1 MSIEMLQIVM
11 SHVALLVQ
19 RIKNKGA
26 VLSQTINEYKDSFVK
41 SIKADGLKVL
51 PIVSFVIPIFLLYFI
66 YPNTYEPVWT
76 GTWKN
81 RMYYL
86 FFIWILVLETVLS
99 WNELKTK
106 KLDPRSAKFILVVVT
121 LLLPTIYVILANY
134 FGLNATIVTLSKDYN
149 VREGWAELM
158 PLSIEYLVF
167 AALLALIITSAS
179 SLHGLKNYLISTF
192 LLALVGAIYMV
203 DNIYPFGAFTPFQI
217 LVVPTATCASTFLR
231 MMGYTTSLST
241 QGGMPVLVASSLNG
255 ANFGAQIAWP
265 CSGVESLLIYTLV
278 ILLFLGKSAIPLAHK
293 IVYFVVGAIV
303 TYLINILRITTLFV
317 IAINGGDWGLFHDYY
332 GSLYSISWIICY
344 PLIIIGS
351 QVLSERIRNWKA
363 DMASV
368 NRHLSTPAKF

>member
-1 MSIEMLQIVM
+1 MLQIIK
-11 SHVALLVQ
+11 SHGALLMQ
-19 RIKNKGA
+19 SIKNKSA
-26 VLSQTINEYKDSFVK
+26 VLAQTINEYKNLFVE

-51 PIVSFVIPIFLLYFI
+51 PIVSFVIPVFLLYCI

-86 FFIWILVLETVLS
+86 FFIWILVLETILS
-99 WNELKTK
+99 WKELKTK
-106 KLDPRSAKFILVVVT
+106 KLDPRSAKSILVVVT

-134 FGLNATIVTLSKDYN
+134 FGLNATIVNISKNYN

-158 PLSIEYLVF
+158 PLSTEYLVF
-167 AALLALIITSAS
+167 AALFALIIASVS
-179 SLHGLKNYLISTF
+179 SLQGLKDYLISTF
-192 LLALVGAIYMV
+192 LLGLVGAIYMA

-217 LVVPTATCASTFLR
+217 LVVPTAMCASTFLGI
-231 MMGYTTSLST
+231 MGYTTSLST
-241 QGGMPVLVASSLNG
+241 QGGMPVLIASSSHG

-278 ILLFLGKSAIPLAHK
+278 ILLFLRKSAIPLTHK
-293 IVYFVVGAIV
+293 IVYFVVGATV
-303 TYLINILRITTLFV
+303 TYLINALRITTLFV

-344 PLIIIGS
+344 PLIIIGT
-351 QVLSERIRNWKA
+351 QMLSERIRNWRA
-363 DMASV
+363 DMTSI
-368 NRHLSTPAKF
+368 NRHLSSSARF

>member
-1 MSIEMLQIVM
+1 MLQIVK
-11 SHVALLVQ
+11 SHGALLMQ
-19 RIKNKGA
+19 SIKNKSA
-26 VLSQTINEYKDSFVK
+26 VLAQTINEYKNLFVE

-51 PIVSFVIPIFLLYFI
+51 PIVSFLIPVFLLYCI

-86 FFIWILVLETVLS
+86 FFIWILVLETILS
-99 WNELKTK
+99 WKELKTK
-106 KLDPRSAKFILVVVT
+106 RLDPRSAKSILVVVT

-134 FGLNATIVTLSKDYN
+134 FGLNATIVNISKNYN

-158 PLSIEYLVF
+158 PLSTEYLVF
-167 AALLALIITSAS
+167 AALFALIIASVS
-179 SLHGLKNYLISTF
+179 SLQGLKDYLISTF
-192 LLALVGAIYMV
+192 LLGLVGAIYMV

-217 LVVPTATCASTFLR
+217 LVVPTAMCASTFLG

-241 QGGMPVLVASSLNG
+241 QGGMPVLTASSSNG

-278 ILLFLGKSAIPLAHK
+278 ILLFLRKSAIPLAHK

-303 TYLINILRITTLFV
+303 TYLINVLRIITLFA

-344 PLIIIGS
+344 PLIIIGA
-351 QVLSERIRNWKA
+351 QMLSERISNWRA
-363 DMASV
+363 AMTSID
-368 NRHLSTPAKF
+368 RHLSNPARS